1 MTHLCDVTNALNLKN
16 WEYTLSKAVYR
27 LRFCFVLFCF
37 KQARKEGKTRETKG
51 LFQPHLLR
59 NVKFIHHF
67 ELIVHLNSTFH
78 QLQFR
83 QGQVAEVEF
92 INFIFVCIWQL
103 SLLYET
109 WSQVT
114 GAHAESLGPSL
125 TPPLT
130 SPVPDLSLL
139 EGSEQSGKGHTWQRC
154 SPPVQGH
161 ACPALATGQDRHCC
175 PAHQDLS
182 QFFFLAFP
190 RLLPIHLSGF
200 LPGPE
205 RAEKNISL
213 LYLRSKYVSTFPFPF
228 FFFLQSSCNRATN
241 SERLPFSVYWQVIQ
255 GHGIWSHGVL
265 RVNSNSTNWIPHSS
279 SAKWGY

>member
-1 MTHLCDVTNALNLKN
+1 M
-16 WEYTLSKAVYR
+16 
-27 LRFCFVLFCF
+27 
-37 KQARKEGKTRETKG
+37 
-51 LFQPHLLR
+51 FQPHLLR

-114 GAHAESLGPSL
+114 GAHEESLGPSL
-125 TPPLT
+125 TPPPT

-154 SPPVQGH
+154 SPHMLGARTPC
-161 ACPALATGQDRHCC
+161 ACNRSGPALLPSSPG
-175 PAHQDLS
+175 S
-182 QFFFLAFP
+182 QP
-190 RLLPIHLSGF
+190 VLLPRIPTAPSHTPLWFSA
-200 LPGPE
+200 
-205 RAEKNISL
+205 RARKSREK
-213 LYLRSKYVSTFPFPF
+213 
-228 FFFLQSSCNRATN
+228 
-241 SERLPFSVYWQVIQ
+241 
-255 GHGIWSHGVL
+255 H
-265 RVNSNSTNWIPHSS
+265 
-279 SAKWGY
+279 

>member
-1 MTHLCDVTNALNLKN
+1 MSVCVC
-16 WEYTLSKAVYR
+16 V
-27 LRFCFVLFCF
+27 CVCVCF
-37 KQARKEGKTRETKG
+37 KQARKEGKKRETKG

-67 ELIVHLNSTFH
+67 ELIVHLYSTFH

-92 INFIFVCIWQL
+92 IDFIFVCIWQL

-114 GAHAESLGPSL
+114 GAHEEFLGPSL
-125 TPPLT
+125 TPPPT
-130 SPVPDLSLL
+130 CPVPDLNLL
-139 EGSEQSGKGHTWQRC
+139 EGSEQSGKGRTWQRC
-154 SPPVQGH
+154 SPHMLG
-161 ACPALATGQDRHCC
+161 ACMPCACNRSGRRGC

-182 QFFFLAFP
+182 QLFFLAFP
-190 RLLPIHLSGF
+190 WLLPIHLSGF

-213 LYLRSKYVSTFPFPF
+213 LHLRSKYVSTFPFPF

-241 SERLPFSVYWQVIQ
+241 SESLPFSVY
-255 GHGIWSHGVL
+255 
-265 RVNSNSTNWIPHSS
+265 
-279 SAKWGY
+279 